1 MGGGE
6 RLSKNIREPV
16 WAAFVEIFRR
26 EFDDQCKCGHMLVRF
41 EVRGCGAASEGC
53 GAACSGHQPP
63 LWLTRDSPQLF
74 VSTPTFRFIPTFRR
88 PGDFS
93 RQKTAKAAQP
103 RARTKPRVHLHVV
116 DPLAKR
122 YPDDHRRHGKC
133 TPTSAWNYHNQS
145 TWWSTMGVRRSLP
158 VFCCSPAMKRS
169 WWRAL
174 LQVPDSVRTALAP
187 E

>member
-6 RLSKNIREPV
+6 RLSKNTREPV

-88 PGDFS
+88 PDDSS
-93 RQKTAKAAQP
+93 RRKTDKSAQP
-103 RARTKPRVHLHVV
+103 RARTKPRARSHA

-122 YPDDHRRHGKC
+122 DPDDHRRHGKC

-169 WWRAL
+169 RRRAL